1 MRSGSTLTSTADAVW
16 LPARDV
22 PSKPPTLKQKARP
35 AIELLTTAEAAWQVR
50 VLILAATA
58 YVFIIILVRY
68 SPGVLLLTVLFLAAM
83 VAALM
88 FSVDRQTNRANAL
101 ENLRSAFASGDAGRI
116 RAAIWHA
123 RAAGVSAEEVASTK
137 ELRAAVS
144 GKLRQALAD
153 QDVERLSTA
162 VRCAQ
167 AAAISPEDAGEPL
180 TAALSILNNAVP
192 RTRPDIE
199 RSSSTSSSTSCR
211 SGSSASCGT
220 SSSIASCGTSSS
232 TVCAS
237 SSASCSTSSS
247 TFCGVA
253 SSSASSRTNWS
264 TISISS
270 ASNSINGHA
279 CSSTGGS
286 SSRGHVWGS
295 TVRRSCQCNPDA
307 CSSQH
312 LPGAKPQPR
321 GHPRKRNVFSKRSPT
336 CSGCWECSGF
346 RRECYATATECEC
359 HLSNPEI
366 CGTAFGYKHVSQP
379 KLCISGA
386 VASAC
391 DCGFSQRKGCGAVS
405 DCECTISCPRLN
417 RTADCKR
424 ILS

>member
-1 MRSGSTLTSTADAVW
+1 MWQQVAVLARSGSTLTSTADAVW

-220 SSSIASCGTSSS
+220 SSS

-307 CSSQH
+307 CSS
-312 LPGAKPQPR
+312 
-321 GHPRKRNVFSKRSPT
+321 
-336 CSGCWECSGF
+336 
-346 RRECYATATECEC
+346 
-359 HLSNPEI
+359 
-366 CGTAFGYKHVSQP
+366 
-379 KLCISGA
+379 
-386 VASAC
+386 
-391 DCGFSQRKGCGAVS
+391 
-405 DCECTISCPRLN
+405 
-417 RTADCKR
+417 
-424 ILS
+424 

>member
-1 MRSGSTLTSTADAVW
+1 VLSNWFAQPLCFVYSLSSYAHLATPSRCGSSCGNKLSMRSGSTLTSTADAVW

-199 RSSSTSSSTSCR
+199 RSSSTSSSTSSCV
-211 SGSSASCGT
+211 SGSASGGKRCGADVSVGACGGSGMDSR
-220 SSSIASCGTSSS
+220 SSSISRSSS
-232 TVCAS
+232 SRDGSIQGRQRLQGQKRQQPVLRQQGLRQQPGLEDQRAAAAARATPCA
-237 SSASCSTSSS
+237 APRADATPVGVQEVPPAATCSTSTDAECRSPKAEADRL
-247 TFCGVA
+247 CA
-253 SSSASSRTNWS
+253 AIESAIAS
-264 TISISS
+264 TICTK
-270 ASNSINGHA
+270 GGTHA
-279 CSSTGGS
+279 
-286 SSRGHVWGS
+286 R
-295 TVRRSCQCNPDA
+295 P
-307 CSSQH
+307 
-312 LPGAKPQPR
+312 L
-321 GHPRKRNVFSKRSPT
+321 
-336 CSGCWECSGF
+336 
-346 RRECYATATECEC
+346 
-359 HLSNPEI
+359 L
-366 CGTAFGYKHVSQP
+366 
-379 KLCISGA
+379 
-386 VASAC
+386 
-391 DCGFSQRKGCGAVS
+391 
-405 DCECTISCPRLN
+405 
-417 RTADCKR
+417 
-424 ILS
+424 